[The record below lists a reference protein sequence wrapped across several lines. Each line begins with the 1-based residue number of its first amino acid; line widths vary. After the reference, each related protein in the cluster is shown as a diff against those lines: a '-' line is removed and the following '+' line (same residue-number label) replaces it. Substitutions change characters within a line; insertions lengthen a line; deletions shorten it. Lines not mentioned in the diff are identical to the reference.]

1 MSESFRRGHLV
12 LQPDVGRVSWKGV
25 EVVIASNVDR
35 YVPYRE
41 LYDGI
46 HYEGFMAGSGEH
58 GYRANVRSS
67 IKRIRNKFRQCDP
80 TFNEIRNCT
89 GFGYCWGKS
98 SQ

>member
-1 MSESFRRGHLV
+1 MWAGY
-12 LQPDVGRVSWKGV
+12 PGKV
-25 EVVIASNVDR
+25 EVDLTVSELKLVVLIASNVDR